1 MRRTVRVTL
10 ALSLIGAL
18 SGCVLGSGAPA
29 STGAVVSGPGRP
41 PATVLQDNASQPR
54 TATYSCADGG
64 MMTIQN
70 LGTSLRLLGP
80 DGVTEELPASPAG
93 QTSRYGQSHDA
104 IVIDGNEALVMTGG
118 HPPMPCTR

>member
-1 MRRTVRVTL
+1 MAVRRVFRVTL
-10 ALSLIGAL
+10 VLPLVLALPACVTEPGPSALAGA
-18 SGCVLGSGAPA
+18 GTGADRPAAPA
-29 STGAVVSGPGRP
+29 DA
-41 PATVLQDNASQPR
+41 AQPR
-54 TATYSCADGG
+54 TATYNCADGG

-93 QTSRYGQSHDA
+93 QTSRYGQAHDA

-118 HPPMPCTR
+118 HAPLPCTR

>member
-1 MRRTVRVTL
+1 MAPRRIIRATL
-10 ALSLIGAL
+10 ALPLIVLAACASTPGEP
-18 SGCVLGSGAPA
+18 VLGVAPGAAQP
-29 STGAVVSGPGRP
+29 SVAVQEKTSP
-41 PATVLQDNASQPR
+41 QPR
-54 TATYSCADGG
+54 TATYNCADGG

-93 QTSRYGQSHDA
+93 QTSRYGQAHDA

-118 HPPMPCTR
+118 HSPLPCTR